1 MKHSDFL
8 VIGGGI
14 VGVSI
19 ARELKQRHGDSSVL
33 LLEKEAECGAH
44 ASGRNSGVLHA
55 GFYYSPDSLKAQ
67 FTKRG
72 NQALSAY
79 CEQRRLP
86 INRCGKLVV
95 AASAA
100 DHGAMDVLIERGRA
114 NGIELQDIS
123 ESDAIAIEPRARTV
137 GRALFS
143 PTTATVDPH
152 AVMRAMTG
160 DALAEGVQVARSVA
174 FHGRKGRILLTSTG
188 PLEAGY
194 VVNAAGLQADRIARE
209 FGFSERYRIL
219 PFKGLYLYS
228 SEPAGA
234 VRTNIYPVPDLRNP
248 FLGVHVTVTA
258 GGAMKIGPT
267 AIPALWREQYGGFDN
282 FSLAES
288 VEVLGRMAGL
298 MVTAGFDFR
307 RLAVAEARKYSR
319 RHLVSLASSV
329 VRGLRPSQFTHWGAP
344 GIRAQLI
351 DIVARKLEMDFVV
364 EGDDRSMHV
373 LNAVSPGFT
382 CAIPFAEHVC
392 SQVDRHV
399 SGVALQHPPSGDTI
413 V

>member
-19 ARELKQRHGDSSVL
+19 ARELKRRHGDSSVL
-33 LLEKEAECGAH
+33 LLEKEPECGAH

-67 FTKRG
+67 FTKLG
-72 NQALSAY
+72 NQAMSAY
-79 CEQRRLP
+79 CEQRQLP

-95 AASAA
+95 AGSAA
-100 DHGAMDVLIERGRA
+100 DHGAMDVLLDRARA
-114 NGIELQDIS
+114 NGIVLEDIS
-123 ESDAIAIEPRARTV
+123 ESNANEIEPRARTV

-152 AVMRAMTG
+152 AVMRAMTE
-160 DALAEGVQVARSVA
+160 DALAEGVQVARGVA
-174 FHGRKGRILLTSTG
+174 FIGRDGRTIQTTAG
-188 PLEAGY
+188 PHEAGY
-194 VVNAAGLQADRIARE
+194 VVNAAGLQADRIARQ

-267 AIPALWREQYGGFDN
+267 AIPALWREQYAGLGN
-282 FSLAES
+282 FSLSES
-288 VEVLGRMAGL
+288 FEVLGRMAGL
-298 MVTAGFDFR
+298 MMFAGFDFR
-307 RLAVAEARKYSR
+307 RLAVEEARKYSR
-319 RHLVSLASSV
+319 RHLVNLASTV
-329 VRGLRPSQFTHWGAP
+329 IRGLQPSQFTHWGPP
-344 GIRAQLI
+344 GIRAQLL

-392 SQVDRHV
+392 AQIAERV
-399 SGVALQHPPSGDTI
+399 STATQQHPPSGDTI